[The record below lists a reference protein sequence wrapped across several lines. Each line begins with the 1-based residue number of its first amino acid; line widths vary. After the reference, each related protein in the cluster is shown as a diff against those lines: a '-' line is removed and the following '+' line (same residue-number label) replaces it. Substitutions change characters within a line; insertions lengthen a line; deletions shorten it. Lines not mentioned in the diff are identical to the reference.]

1 MRDEERLSGRN
12 DVRDVDVNQPRP
24 LIRNVGQL
32 LPHRAAC
39 NADGFPSPDET
50 AIAKAYC
57 NQAGFEIANEAM
69 QVPGGLGYSQESLVE
84 YCMRRCRG
92 WIIAGGSIEILENR
106 IAEGVFEPTFSQR
119 AGRGEP

>member
-1 MRDEERLSGRN
+1 M
-12 DVRDVDVNQPRP
+12 DVNRPRP
-24 LIRNVGQL
+24 LFRNVGQL
-32 LPHRAAC
+32 LPYRAAC
-39 NADGFPSPDET
+39 NAIDGFPSPDET

-69 QVPGGLGYSQESLVE
+69 QVLGGLDYSQESLVE

-92 WIIAGGSIEILENR
+92 WMIAGGSIEILKNR
-106 IAEGVFEPTFSQR
+106 ITEGVFEPTFSQR

>member
-1 MRDEERLSGRN
+1 M
-12 DVRDVDVNQPRP
+12 
-24 LIRNVGQL
+24 
-32 LPHRAAC
+32 PHRAAC

-50 AIAKAYC
+50 AVAKAYC

-69 QVPGGLGYSQESLVE
+69 QVPGCLAYSQESLME

-92 WIIAGGSIEILENR
+92 WMIAGGSIEILENR
-106 IAEGVFEPTFSQR
+106 ITEGVFEPTFSQP